1 MINFEQFNK
10 TINSADFNEKIKEAT
25 YNNIPVPKGVYLVG
39 VEKMELGLTSTEKV
53 IFKAQ
58 FKVLDG
64 DYANRVLFFNRVIS
78 GTKNDI
84 SMISGLLTF
93 LNDLSGGAVDTT
105 ILDTT
110 KVYNEIDR
118 IVNEVFE
125 ECKNFEFDVEYDE
138 KAFNSIKILQ

>member
-1 MINFEQFNK
+1 
-10 TINSADFNEKIKEAT
+10 
-25 YNNIPVPKGVYLVG
+25 
-39 VEKMELGLTSTEKV
+39 
-53 IFKAQ
+53 
-58 FKVLDG
+58 
-64 DYANRVLFFNRVIS
+64 
-78 GTKNDI
+78 
-84 SMISGLLTF
+84 MISGLLTF
-93 LNDLSGGAVDTT
+93 LNDLSGGATDTT